1 MDIAFPAFTGV
12 AGAAKAAR
20 VVACLLIAGG
30 GAALAADP
38 PAEAV
43 TAVGAASAAKL
54 ESVESIDRH
63 AAELSDMAD
72 QIWGF
77 AETALREHRSSKL
90 LADYAQKKG
99 FRVERNV
106 AGMPTAF
113 IASYGSGKPIIGILG
128 EYDALPG
135 LSQKIAPDASPLVEG
150 APGHG
155 CGHNLFGAASLGAAL
170 AVKELID
177 AGKISGTVRYY
188 GTPAEEDIGGKSYMA
203 RAGVFDDLDAVLAW
217 HPSDKTEADTSST
230 TAMIDL
236 GIEFRGRAAH
246 AARDP
251 WDGRS
256 AVDALELFT
265 HGVNMMREHIHPSSR
280 MHYTIVDGGDVPN
293 VVPEYSKV
301 WLWLRDPQRAEVDAM
316 LVRVRKLAEGAAT
329 MTETSSTVA
338 VQGGSWEVLNT
349 AAGARLIDANLRWLW
364 PISYT
369 EEEQS
374 FARAIQRSAGV
385 PEVGM
390 DPDIQPLEGQ
400 ESKSG
405 STDVGDVSWIVPT
418 LNLTVA
424 TAPKGVPWHAWPV
437 VASGGM
443 SIGHKGLVLAA
454 KTLAATAVDL
464 YEQPAALAAVR
475 ADFEAR
481 KGDVTYQA
489 WIPDGPPPLPKD

>member
-1 MDIAFPAFTGV
+1 MMAIAFAVRAVNVG
-12 AGAAKAAR
+12 G
-20 VVACLLIAGG
+20 VVACLLICAS
-30 GAALAADP
+30 GAFAADQ
-38 PAEAV
+38 AAATT
-43 TAVGAASAAKL
+43 TAVAQPSATKVA
-54 ESVESIDRH
+54 SVESIDRH
-63 AAELSDMAD
+63 ATELSDMAD

-77 AETALREHRSSKL
+77 AETALREQRSSKL

-135 LSQKIAPDASPLVEG
+135 LSQKVASEASPLVEG

-170 AVKELID
+170 AVMEQIE

-203 RAGVFDDLDAVLAW
+203 REGMFDDLDAVLTW
-217 HPSDKTEADTSST
+217 HPDYETHADTAST

-236 GIEFRGRAAH
+236 AIEFHGKAAH

-251 WDGRS
+251 WNGRS
-256 AVDALELFT
+256 AVDAVELFT
-265 HGVNMMREHIHPSSR
+265 HGINLMREHIHPSSR

-293 VVPEYSKV
+293 VVPEYGKV
-301 WLWLRDPQRAEVDAM
+301 WLWLRDPQRAEVDA
-316 LVRVRKLAEGAAT
+316 LLARVRALAAGAAT
-329 MTETSSTVA
+329 MTETSSTII
-338 VQGGSWEVLNT
+338 VQAGSWEVLNNT
-349 AAGARLIDANLRWLW
+349 PGARLIDSNLHWLW
-364 PISYT
+364 PITYT
-369 EEEQS
+369 AEEQA
-374 FARAIQRSAGV
+374 FARAIQKSAGV
-385 PEVGM
+385 REVGM

-400 ESKSG
+400 APESG

-418 LNLTVA
+418 LSFVVA
-424 TAPKGVPWHAWPV
+424 TAPKDVPWHAWPV

-454 KTLAATAVDL
+454 KTLAATMVDL

-475 ADFEAR
+475 DDFEAR
-481 KGDVTYQA
+481 KGDVVYQA